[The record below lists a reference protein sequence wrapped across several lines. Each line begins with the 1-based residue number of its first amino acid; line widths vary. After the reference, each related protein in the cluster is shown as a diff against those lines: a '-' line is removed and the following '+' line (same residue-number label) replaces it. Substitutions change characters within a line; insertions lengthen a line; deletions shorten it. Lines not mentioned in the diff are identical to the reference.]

1 MASVKYLCDVFGERI
16 RKNPQWMC
24 KELAETIKKEME
36 IEVPRIKILRLR
48 KMALEGV
55 AKSLKEHYSRVRDFG
70 QEVLL
75 SNPQNTV
82 KISTTRLNEDDP
94 LLSAVGRD
102 ENNQMFPICYAV
114 VESENTD
121 SWRWFNTGVLK
132 KCFWNIALSTH
143 KVAYTEAMKEME
155 KHSKSA
161 HAQLS
166 AIDPKQWCKAFFAT
180 HSKVDNT
187 DNNMSERFNSWIIN
201 ERYMPLLTM
210 LQEIQFKLMTRM
222 RQKRD
227 DMLASDLQIC
237 PKIKKY
243 LDVLITESRKWNAAW
258 DGERKFQVK
267 QGTRCVTVDLERGNC
282 DCRVYDLTGM
292 PCQHAIAAIHS
303 RRHNPTDYVSDYYKR
318 EKYLAAY
325 KHSLEAMKG
334 EEYWDFHG
342 GEIMLPPDI
351 PKRLRGMPKKLRR
364 REAWEGGSRSQTAP
378 SQGVLLQR
386 FSNKKVMHCSNC
398 GDASHRLAKCPTM
411 GKDSATTPTEATK
424 KNETPTGAKRKA
436 TKEVRR
442 QKLKPRKA
450 QPGIVIREPEEG
462 GKPQT
467 QASQTGPVKDKG
479 KAVEEEVPQSVWDI
493 LEEQGEDPTEEQ
505 GGEER
510 LSFFTKIPKKKMP
523 LMRGQETDEWEKSG
537 KNYADFQE

>member
-1 MASVKYLCDVFGERI
+1 
-16 RKNPQWMC
+16 
-24 KELAETIKKEME
+24 
-36 IEVPRIKILRLR
+36 
-48 KMALEGV
+48 
-55 AKSLKEHYSRVRDFG
+55 
-70 QEVLL
+70 
-75 SNPQNTV
+75 
-82 KISTTRLNEDDP
+82 
-94 LLSAVGRD
+94 
-102 ENNQMFPICYAV
+102 
-114 VESENTD
+114 
-121 SWRWFNTGVLK
+121 
-132 KCFWNIALSTH
+132 
-143 KVAYTEAMKEME
+143 
-155 KHSKSA
+155 
-161 HAQLS
+161 
-166 AIDPKQWCKAFFAT
+166 
-180 HSKVDNT
+180 
-187 DNNMSERFNSWIIN
+187 
-201 ERYMPLLTM
+201 MPLLTM

-351 PKRLRGMPKKLRR
+351 PKRLRGRPKKLRR

-386 FSNKKVMHCSNC
+386 FSNKRVMHCSNC

-537 KNYADFQE
+537 KNYADFQEQLRGPTGYKAVFMPTPGHRRFQPPLSQQGGTPPVSTPPVNLQGGEPPLSTPPLSRTSSTSAPSRKSTRLMYKQSFKFKNTSDDPVEL